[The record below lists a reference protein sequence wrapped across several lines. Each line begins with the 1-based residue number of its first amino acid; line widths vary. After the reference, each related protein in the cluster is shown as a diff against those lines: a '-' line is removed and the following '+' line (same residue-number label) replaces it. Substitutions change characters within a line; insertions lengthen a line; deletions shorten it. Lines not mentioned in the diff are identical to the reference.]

1 MSRRR
6 SNYKREVLPDMRYH
20 DLVVTKFING
30 VMLSGKKALAEAI
43 VYSAIEML
51 GTAVQTPG
59 IEAFRQVLSNVSP
72 AMEVKSRRIGGATYP
87 VPSAVSG
94 KRAQALS
101 IRWLI
106 GSAAKRS
113 DKNTMAEKLAA
124 EFIDAHN
131 NKGGACK
138 IKEEKHKAAEANR
151 AFAHYKI
158 N

>member
-6 SNYKREVLPDMRYH
+6 SNYKREVLPDMKYH

-30 VMLSGKKALAEAI
+30 VMLSGKKAIAESI
-43 VYSAIEML
+43 VYTAIDML
-51 GTAVQTPG
+51 GTTVHAQG
-59 IEAFRQVLSNVSP
+59 IEAFRQVLTNVKP
-72 AMEVKSRRIGGATYP
+72 AMEVRSRRIGGATYQVP
-87 VPSAVSG
+87 VEVSG
-94 KRAQALS
+94 RRAQALA
-101 IRWLI
+101 IRWLV

-113 DKNTMAEKLAA
+113 DKNNMAEKLAA
-124 EFIDAHN
+124 EFIDAYN

-138 IKEEKHKAAEANR
+138 IKEEKHKSAEAIR